1 MCPPPHDMRVS
12 SSSYGMHVSSSSY
25 GMHVSSYNMHLSSSS
40 GGEHGVDKEHG
51 VDNRHAQATSWRSCV
66 ANVLQMCGNL
76 VLRMW
81 QPVRY
86 PGGTGGNFYAPVVK
100 GESVKRRPS
109 LQRSPSWTGAL
120 DTDKMLAD
128 SRPAKKAWPHAGHTA
143 GEMNQDLAHLMY
155 NAAQRQKAWVDG
167 KHETKAMRIQRS

>member
-1 MCPPPHDMRVS
+1 MCPPPHDMR
-12 SSSYGMHVSSSSY
+12 VSSSSY

-81 QPVRY
+81 QPFCHIPVRY

-128 SRPAKKAWPHAGHTA
+128 SRPAKKPQHSGHTA